1 VSVVSLQQVADATDA
16 DQYLPSVR
24 QFVISGWPAKSE
36 LSPPLRPFWS
46 VQSELTTTANGRV
59 LLRGTRTVIPVSL
72 RTAVLDLAHE
82 GHSGIVRMKQRCRE
96 TVWYPGI
103 DKDIEEYVRGCTACI
118 VSGKSVSPTPELL
131 QAVAL
136 PTGPWKKL
144 SLDIA
149 GEFVA
154 APHHQRFLIVAV
166 DYHMPAR

>member
-1 VSVVSLQQVADATDA
+1 
-16 DQYLPSVR
+16 
-24 QFVISGWPAKSE
+24 
-36 LSPPLRPFWS
+36 
-46 VQSELTTTANGRV
+46 VQSEVTTTANGRV
-59 LLRGTRTVIPVSL
+59 LLRGTRTVIPLSL

-82 GHSGIVRMKQRCRE
+82 GHPGIVRMKQRCRE

-118 VSGKSVSPTPELL
+118 VSGKSVAPAPGLL

-154 APHHQRFLIVAV
+154 APHTNGF
-166 DYHMPAR
+166 